1 MQGGAGMDL
10 INVVVCPHCGDMW
23 ITDNINITT
32 ECLCFR
38 CNKTYI
44 PNKVYKMDKW
54 IYNLVKTVKGH

>member
-23 ITDNINITT
+23 ITDNTNITT

-38 CNKTYI
+38 CNNKYT
-44 PNKVYKMDKW
+44 PNKIYKMDKW
-54 IYNLVKTVKGH
+54 IYDLVKTVKGH

>member
-1 MQGGAGMDL
+1 MDL

-54 IYNLVKTVKGH
+54 IYDFLFA

>member
-23 ITDNINITT
+23 ITDNTNITT

-38 CNKTYI
+38 CNNKYI
-44 PNKVYKMDKW
+44 PNKIYKMDKW
-54 IYNLVKTVKGH
+54 IYDLVKTVKGH